1 MEPRVRV
8 ACCVTS
14 GDRMLVVAH
23 RRRGARRWLLPGGG
37 VERGETLVEAARR
50 ELLEETGLGVEIGRL
65 VILCEAIEPGGRH
78 LVNLVFA
85 ARLSAR
91 VEGGAPPPVASPRD
105 PVIAEAR
112 WVTRSELSSLRL
124 HPPIGAAVLD
134 AWAAGFADRVR
145 VLGNVWEPEL

>member
-1 MEPRVRV
+1 M
-8 ACCVTS
+8 
-14 GDRMLVVAH
+14 
-23 RRRGARRWLLPGGG
+23 
-37 VERGETLVEAARR
+37 ERGETLVEAARR

-85 ARLSAR
+85 ARLSAP
-91 VEGGAPPPVASPRD
+91 VEGGTPPPVATPRD

-112 WVTRSELSSLRL
+112 WVTRRELTSLRL

-134 AWAAGFADRVR
+134 AWAAGFADPVR
-145 VLGNVWEPEL
+145 VLGNVWEPEF